1 MIINLDDERRKRLE
15 EEAKRNG
22 RTPEEQLSVMQDLFA
37 ACGFPEFDAKPQP
50 QVTVEQIVEMM
61 MSKVRP
67 VIDEAHALT
76 KNANELARK
85 ATEQAREAIEV
96 AKRAVE
102 ALEMLTDAAEEEL
115 GIDLRE
121 ELERLW
127 AHDRVQEEKYEE
139 AMRLKAEQGS

>member
-61 MSKVRP
+61 MGEVRP
-67 VIDEAHALT
+67 VIDDARAQKEAN
-76 KNANELARK
+76 K
-85 ATEQAREAIEV
+85 QAREAIEV

-102 ALEMLTDAAEEEL
+102 ALEMLTDAAWEEL
-115 GIDLRE
+115 GIDLTE

-127 AHDRVQEEKYEE
+127 EHDRVQEEKYEE
-139 AMRLKAEQGS
+139 AMRLKAGQGS